1 MPIPDCDQEWHYIQ
15 GDFADNKCSF
25 YLPIAPL
32 TWGLW
37 ILDRKRYD
45 SRMIAISLVPVA
57 IAWWTALY
65 LVGA

>member
-1 MPIPDCDQEWHYIQ
+1 MQFLFTQWQKSMSNII
-15 GDFADNKCSF
+15 AAIIAT
-25 YLPIAPL
+25 IAPL

-57 IAWWTALY
+57 ITWWTALY

>member
-1 MPIPDCDQEWHYIQ
+1 MSNII
-15 GDFADNKCSF
+15 AAIIAT
-25 YLPIAPL
+25 IAPL

-45 SRMIAISLVPVA
+45 SRMIVISLVPVA

>member
-1 MPIPDCDQEWHYIQ
+1 MQFLFTQWKIFMLNII
-15 GDFADNKCSF
+15 AAIIAT
-25 YLPIAPL
+25 IAPL

>member
-1 MPIPDCDQEWHYIQ
+1 MSNI
-15 GDFADNKCSF
+15 
-25 YLPIAPL
+25 IAAIIATIALL

>member
-1 MPIPDCDQEWHYIQ
+1 MQFLFTQWQKSMPNILAAII
-15 GDFADNKCSF
+15 AT
-25 YLPIAPL
+25 IAPL

-57 IAWWTALY
+57 IAVWVALY

>member
-1 MPIPDCDQEWHYIQ
+1 MQFLFTQWQKSMSNII
-15 GDFADNKCSF
+15 AAIIAT
-25 YLPIAPL
+25 IAPL

>member
-1 MPIPDCDQEWHYIQ
+1 MQY
-15 GDFADNKCSF
+15 F
-25 YLPIAPL
+25 YPKWQKPMLNILAAIIATIAPL
-32 TWGLW
+32 AWGLW

-45 SRMIAISLVPVA
+45 SRMIAMSLVPVA